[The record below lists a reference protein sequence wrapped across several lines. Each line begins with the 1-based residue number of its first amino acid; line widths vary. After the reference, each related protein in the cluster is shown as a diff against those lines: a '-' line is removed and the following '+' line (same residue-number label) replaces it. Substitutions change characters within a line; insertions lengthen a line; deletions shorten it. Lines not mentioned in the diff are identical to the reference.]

1 MLLSLIQ
8 SGLPYDVGSIG
19 VWEYEEN
26 QLLQTPA
33 KKGIKSSLD
42 PMPYFAMR
50 PYTIRLSTSCRPK
63 IARVSIGPPPTT
75 ISPPVKSYLLGEGVL
90 FNSD

>member
-42 PMPYFAMR
+42 PMPMPLGMSVQTYSPA
-50 PYTIRLSTSCRPK
+50 PSSTSLPGMTRTDQRQACK
-63 IARVSIGPPPTT
+63 GG
-75 ISPPVKSYLLGEGVL
+75 SPAST
-90 FNSD
+90 